1 MRMSD
6 WSSDVCSSDLKN
18 LLAGTTCVAHHDPWH
33 AALDESNFPVGLL
46 RDFGWSYALGWP
58 DYGPPV
64 PQSFAAT
71 PADRPW
77 LIHLAEGTDATAQAA
92 LARLDAMGCLAAK
105 SVLGHGDGLR
115 APAIQERKRVVEG
128 KRGAGR
134 G

>member
-46 RDFGWSYALGWP
+46 RDYGWSYALGWP

-64 PQSFAAT
+64 QQSFAAT
-71 PADRPW
+71 PPDRPW
-77 LIHLAEGTDATAQAA
+77 LLTPEERRVGEEGVSTGST
-92 LARLDAMGCLAAK
+92 
-105 SVLGHGDGLR
+105 
-115 APAIQERKRVVEG
+115 
-128 KRGAGR
+128 RGSLLH
-134 G
+134 